1 MDPSSVITQVTPD
14 NNDAS
19 HLFTVQ
25 KGNGVQQKGKLTYLD
40 SKYFG
45 AHKNNLK
52 YLQSNMYLF
61 RNEKK
66 VQFLMLHYLLPR

>member
-25 KGNGVQQKGKLTYLD
+25 KGNGVQQKGKL
-40 SKYFG
+40 
-45 AHKNNLK
+45 HNLQN
-52 YLQSNMYLF
+52 QSDILIILF
-61 RNEKK
+61 I
-66 VQFLMLHYLLPR
+66 LA

>member
-40 SKYFG
+40 SKISVLPKNT
-45 AHKNNLK
+45 HENNL
-52 YLQSNMYLF
+52 
-61 RNEKK
+61 
-66 VQFLMLHYLLPR
+66 

>member
-25 KGNGVQQKGKLTYLD
+25 KGNGVQQKGKIVHSNIHRFKRDLYDGGFLD
-40 SKYFG
+40 IVIS
-45 AHKNNLK
+45 
-52 YLQSNMYLF
+52 SC
-61 RNEKK
+61 
-66 VQFLMLHYLLPR
+66 

>member
-25 KGNGVQQKGKLTYLD
+25 KGNGVPQKGKSHTQQNYKNQSMNLYM
-40 SKYFG
+40 SKIEFILILSV
-45 AHKNNLK
+45 A
-52 YLQSNMYLF
+52 F
-61 RNEKK
+61 
-66 VQFLMLHYLLPR
+66 

>member
-25 KGNGVQQKGKLTYLD
+25 KGNGVQQKGKIV
-40 SKYFG
+40 
-45 AHKNNLK
+45 H
-52 YLQSNMYLF
+52 SNSHMCLYNYDGGF
-61 RNEKK
+61 YD
-66 VQFLMLHYLLPR
+66 VVISSC

>member
-25 KGNGVQQKGKLTYLD
+25 KGNGVQQKGKIVHTNIHMCLYNYDGGFWIL
-40 SKYFG
+40 
-45 AHKNNLK
+45 
-52 YLQSNMYLF
+52 
-61 RNEKK
+61 
-66 VQFLMLHYLLPR
+66 

>member
-25 KGNGVQQKGKLTYLD
+25 KGNGVQQKGKIV
-40 SKYFG
+40 
-45 AHKNNLK
+45 H
-52 YLQSNMYLF
+52 SNSHMCLYNSIKRDLWG
-61 RNEKK
+61 
-66 VQFLMLHYLLPR
+66 FL

>member
-25 KGNGVQQKGKLTYLD
+25 KGNGVQQKGKIV
-40 SKYFG
+40 
-45 AHKNNLK
+45 H
-52 YLQSNMYLF
+52 SNSHMCLYNGIKAYDGGFYDVLISSC
-61 RNEKK
+61 
-66 VQFLMLHYLLPR
+66 

>member
-25 KGNGVQQKGKLTYLD
+25 KGNGVQQKGKIVHLNIHMCLY
-40 SKYFG
+40 
-45 AHKNNLK
+45 NI
-52 YLQSNMYLF
+52 
-61 RNEKK
+61 
-66 VQFLMLHYLLPR
+66 

>member
-25 KGNGVQQKGKLTYLD
+25 KGNGVQQKGKIVHSNIYMCLYNSINMRAYDGGFLD
-40 SKYFG
+40 FVIS
-45 AHKNNLK
+45 
-52 YLQSNMYLF
+52 SC
-61 RNEKK
+61 
-66 VQFLMLHYLLPR
+66 

>member
-25 KGNGVQQKGKLTYLD
+25 KGNGVQQKGKIV
-40 SKYFG
+40 
-45 AHKNNLK
+45 H
-52 YLQSNMYLF
+52 SNSHMCLYNSIKRDLYAAYDGGF
-61 RNEKK
+61 YD
-66 VQFLMLHYLLPR
+66 VVISSC

>member
-25 KGNGVQQKGKLTYLD
+25 KGNGVQQKGKIVHLNIHMCLYNSINGGILD
-40 SKYFG
+40 FVIS
-45 AHKNNLK
+45 
-52 YLQSNMYLF
+52 SC
-61 RNEKK
+61 
-66 VQFLMLHYLLPR
+66 

>member
-25 KGNGVQQKGKLTYLD
+25 KGNGVQQKGKIV
-40 SKYFG
+40 
-45 AHKNNLK
+45 H
-52 YLQSNMYLF
+52 SNIHMCLY
-61 RNEKK
+61 NIW
-66 VQFLMLHYLLPR
+66 

>member
-25 KGNGVQQKGKLTYLD
+25 KGNGVQQKGKTV
-40 SKYFG
+40 
-45 AHKNNLK
+45 H
-52 YLQSNMYLF
+52 
-61 RNEKK
+61 
-66 VQFLMLHYLLPR
+66 

>member
-25 KGNGVQQKGKLTYLD
+25 KGNGVQQKGKL
-40 SKYFG
+40 
-45 AHKNNLK
+45 HNVQNH
-52 YLQSNMYLF
+52 
-61 RNEKK
+61 RNHIIHISMIDYIIITS
-66 VQFLMLHYLLPR
+66 VAF

>member
-25 KGNGVQQKGKLTYLD
+25 KGNGVQQKGKL
-40 SKYFG
+40 
-45 AHKNNLK
+45 HNLQNQLGIK
-52 YLQSNMYLF
+52 KALF
-61 RNEKK
+61 TIL
-66 VQFLMLHYLLPR
+66 FILA